1 MNRNRISSRLISDIN
16 LQRFAGEAVDHN
28 TQTTGSA
35 GMSVEMKTYY
45 QSRLI
50 DNAEP
55 NLIHDQFGDKYP
67 IPANGGKTTE
77 FRAYDSLPKALKP
90 LTEGVTPK
98 GGSLNVTHILAT
110 VSQFGHYVTI
120 SDMLKLTAIDNNIVQ
135 ALKVLGSQAG
145 RTLDTVTRDVLAG
158 GSNVIYAGGKFL
170 RKNLESTDRLT
181 PELVFRAATQLR
193 AQNAPT
199 INGDYVGIV
208 HPYAAFDLMRS
219 EEWIEAHKYASPEE
233 IYKGEIGKIGGV
245 RFVQSTEAKIWKD
258 STCPNDIALS
268 YKGAKTFANVLID
281 GVAAGSDD
289 EVKVAIADG
298 KNVTADSG
306 DLDSVVTVTG
316 GVSSVF
322 STLILGANAYGVTEV
337 TGGGLQTIIKQLGD
351 GEDPLNQ
358 RATVGWKATKTAER
372 LVEQNMVR
380 IEALSDYSVTAEAN

>member
-1 MNRNRISSRLISDIN
+1 MNRNRRISANRLISAVN

-28 TQTTGSA
+28 TQTTGST

-145 RTLDTVTRDVLAG
+145 RTLD
-158 GSNVIYAGGKFL
+158 
-170 RKNLESTDRLT
+170 
-181 PELVFRAATQLR
+181 
-193 AQNAPT
+193 
-199 INGDYVGIV
+199 
-208 HPYAAFDLMRS
+208 
-219 EEWIEAHKYASPEE
+219 
-233 IYKGEIGKIGGV
+233 
-245 RFVQSTEAKIWKD
+245 
-258 STCPNDIALS
+258 
-268 YKGAKTFANVLID
+268 
-281 GVAAGSDD
+281 
-289 EVKVAIADG
+289 
-298 KNVTADSG
+298 
-306 DLDSVVTVTG
+306 
-316 GVSSVF
+316 
-322 STLILGANAYGVTEV
+322 
-337 TGGGLQTIIKQLGD
+337 
-351 GEDPLNQ
+351 
-358 RATVGWKATKTAER
+358 
-372 LVEQNMVR
+372 
-380 IEALSDYSVTAEAN
+380 